1 MVQPGGVSLSGG
13 YVVGKANW
21 RDRHATMM
29 FLHWKGRCGTVRYGT
44 GRYGTV
50 RCRTVCMVRH
60 GMVRDGA
67 GRDDVHS
74 DWVDFKSKRADRTT
88 GTTRILRYVG
98 YIP

>member
-1 MVQPGGVSLSGG
+1 MSDGD
-13 YVVGKANW
+13 VVGKANW
-21 RDRHATMM
+21 RDRHATIM
-29 FLHWKGRCGTVRYGT
+29 FLHWKGWGGMV
-44 GRYGTV
+44 RYGTV
-50 RCRTVCMVRH
+50 RDGTLRNGMVRY

-74 DWVDFKSKRADRTT
+74 DWADFKDKRADRIT